1 MFLGLIKGC
10 KTLGGNQ
17 KSFPLNKSVLSTPPE
32 NMLINKPI
40 KIFKGWDLFLLKLDV
55 FSSSHFGPLPNP
67 AHKSQEAPEINDSE
81 FFFSPVCFLKV
92 WLLNKRPGLWDV

>member
-32 NMLINKPI
+32 NMSINKPI

-81 FFFSPVCFLKV
+81 FFFFHQFVV
-92 WLLNKRPGLWDV
+92 